1 MRPGADFSSFRYHD
15 VGRPG
20 HILRL
25 AGHRPS
31 GTWADAAWLIA
42 KRNAHVE
49 EGKLV
54 GDTPPARQILKTV
67 GPATQARSDRVRG
80 RPRRNVPERAKPTRA
95 QLQARSANIRKAQ
108 KARQRSRA

>member
-1 MRPGADFSSFRYHD
+1 MSKRESS
-15 VGRPG
+15 
-20 HILRL
+20 
-25 AGHRPS
+25 S
-31 GTWADAAWLIA
+31 
-42 KRNAHVE
+42 
-49 EGKLV
+49 

-67 GPATQARSDRVRG
+67 GLATQVRDRFRG